1 MTIFSSS
8 ILLLKNSARV
18 VPHDRCVRYPLLQRS
33 QLVRPRFQSSVSRYK
48 HGLESS
54 ASSRLALPVMGSLVV
69 RAWESVATTCEAT
82 ISEPVIITSTVTDIV
97 KVPTGW
103 KELRRKILKAFRL
116 WRRFIKLLFTLAPVA
131 ALYPLQKLLGPSKKA
146 KDENAHDVMMADS
159 AQVDGP
165 LGWYL
170 KICLYCVECS
180 GAAVVKLMQWAG
192 SRPDLFGQD
201 FCSVFSRLQDDTTP
215 HSWRH
220 TERVMREAYGDDWK
234 DTIQLGKVIGSGCI
248 GQVYEGTIKDADG
261 KEQRVAVKVL
271 HPNVEEDIDSDLAL
285 MELAAYYLDKYEAVK
300 GFRYLNVEG
309 AIDEF
314 SSLLKLQLDL
324 RTEAANLVRFNENFS
339 DVEEITFPKLVEG
352 YRPTKDVLIMS
363 FCDGIPILQYA
374 RENQDDP
381 ERLRKMCHIGIT
393 SICKMIF
400 EDNFL
405 HGDLHPGNVLISP
418 DHKFIVLDVGM
429 VTEYSEEDHRLLVDV
444 LTSFIRKDGRR
455 AGELLIDDTNAR
467 NSSDQAQAEEL
478 YIEKMAALTARAHGK
493 DFFMEQLGTYISYIC
508 EAAATHHVMMNQAF
522 VSAALAVKIQEGI
535 ALALDPDV
543 SIYRIANPI
552 ILQVELKR
560 KLYDMADGVR
570 GTIFGTTNEDKS

>member
-1 MTIFSSS
+1 
-8 ILLLKNSARV
+8 
-18 VPHDRCVRYPLLQRS
+18 
-33 QLVRPRFQSSVSRYK
+33 
-48 HGLESS
+48 
-54 ASSRLALPVMGSLVV
+54 MGSLVV

-146 KDENAHDVMMADS
+146 KDENVHDVMMADS

-261 KEQRVAVKVL
+261 KEQRVAVKGW
-271 HPNVEEDIDSDLAL
+271 
-285 MELAAYYLDKYEAVK
+285 Y
-300 GFRYLNVEG
+300 
-309 AIDEF
+309 
-314 SSLLKLQLDL
+314 
-324 RTEAANLVRFNENFS
+324 
-339 DVEEITFPKLVEG
+339 
-352 YRPTKDVLIMS
+352 
-363 FCDGIPILQYA
+363 FC
-374 RENQDDP
+374 
-381 ERLRKMCHIGIT
+381 
-393 SICKMIF
+393 
-400 EDNFL
+400 
-405 HGDLHPGNVLISP
+405 
-418 DHKFIVLDVGM
+418 
-429 VTEYSEEDHRLLVDV
+429 VTI
-444 LTSFIRKDGRR
+444 IR
-455 AGELLIDDTNAR
+455 
-467 NSSDQAQAEEL
+467 
-478 YIEKMAALTARAHGK
+478 
-493 DFFMEQLGTYISYIC
+493 EQL
-508 EAAATHHVMMNQAF
+508 
-522 VSAALAVKIQEGI
+522 
-535 ALALDPDV
+535 
-543 SIYRIANPI
+543 R
-552 ILQVELKR
+552 
-560 KLYDMADGVR
+560 
-570 GTIFGTTNEDKS
+570 